1 MRQDFS
7 KPVTMSGRGW
17 GIRGAEM
24 ILLRKNAEV
33 KVRQSKI
40 EKDRTELHS
49 IVHTNTSLL
58 YSSSKNG
65 SLAEA
70 FLH

>member
-1 MRQDFS
+1 MRQEFS

-17 GIRGAEM
+17 GLRGAEM

-33 KVRQSKI
+33 KVRQSK
-40 EKDRTELHS
+40 DRTELHS
-49 IVHTNTSLL
+49 IVHSNTSLL

-65 SLAEA
+65 S
-70 FLH
+70 